1 MNEYE
6 KTGYLNSNFKIFH
19 LVDKGMT
26 PIGFHFHDFH
36 KILLLMKGNVSY
48 CVEGRT
54 YDLQADDIVFV
65 PAGEVHRPVLHD
77 TAIYERIIIYIS
89 KDYLNTYRTDNYDL
103 AQCLI
108 EAHQKQSHVLR
119 VPAFGTTK
127 LGQIVRE
134 LEQSLDSNEY
144 ANELYHNLLFLE
156 FMIQLNRVAI
166 HDGIEYLSNS
176 SSNKKMIDVIDYLN
190 EHLTDDLS
198 IDFLAETFYLSR
210 YYLMHAF
217 KEETGYTIGNYLSTK
232 RLLLARD
239 RIRQG
244 EPITNV
250 CYECGFRNYST
261 FSRAYKKNFGCSPRE
276 QLSRQTTPPADR
288 MIIPQTKDR
297 NT

>member
-77 TAIYERIIIYIS
+77 TSIYERIIIYIS

-210 YYLMHAF
+210 YHLMHAF

-276 QLSRQTTPPADR
+276 QLSRQTTPPAE
-288 MIIPQTKDR
+288 
-297 NT
+297 

>member
-103 AQCLI
+103 VQCLI

-210 YYLMHAF
+210 YHLMHAF

-276 QLSRQTTPPADR
+276 QLSRQTTPPAE
-288 MIIPQTKDR
+288 
-297 NT
+297 

>member
-65 PAGEVHRPVLHD
+65 PAVEVHRPVLHD

-210 YYLMHAF
+210 YHLMHAF

-276 QLSRQTTPPADR
+276 QLSRQTTPPAE
-288 MIIPQTKDR
+288 
-297 NT
+297 

>member
-54 YDLQADDIVFV
+54 YDLQTDDIVFV

-210 YYLMHAF
+210 YHLMHAF

-276 QLSRQTTPPADR
+276 QLSRQTTPPAE
-288 MIIPQTKDR
+288 
-297 NT
+297 

>member
-134 LEQSLDSNEY
+134 LEHSLDSNEY

-210 YYLMHAF
+210 YHLMHAF

-276 QLSRQTTPPADR
+276 QLSRQTTPPAE
-288 MIIPQTKDR
+288 
-297 NT
+297 

>member
-19 LVDKGMT
+19 LIDKGMT
-26 PIGFHFHDFH
+26 PIDFHFHDFH

-54 YDLQADDIVFV
+54 YDLKPDDIVFV
-65 PAGEVHRPVLHD
+65 PAGEVHRPILHD
-77 TAIYERIIIYIS
+77 ASTYERIIIYIS
-89 KDYLNTYRTDNYDL
+89 KDYLNTYRTKEYDL
-103 AQCLI
+103 ANCLI

-134 LEQSLDSNEY
+134 LEHSLDSNEY
-144 ANELYHNLLFLE
+144 ANALYHNLLFLE

-166 HDGIEYLSNS
+166 RNGVEYLTNS

-210 YYLMHAF
+210 YHLMHAF

-276 QLSRQTTPPADR
+276 QLNRPDAPPSY
-288 MIIPQTKDR
+288 
-297 NT
+297 

>member
-144 ANELYHNLLFLE
+144 ANELYHKLLFLE

-210 YYLMHAF
+210 YHLMHAF

-276 QLSRQTTPPADR
+276 QLSRQTTPPAE
-288 MIIPQTKDR
+288 
-297 NT
+297 

>member
-156 FMIQLNRVAI
+156 FRIQLNRVAI

-210 YYLMHAF
+210 YHLMHAF

-276 QLSRQTTPPADR
+276 QLSRQTTPPAE
-288 MIIPQTKDR
+288 
-297 NT
+297 

>member
-89 KDYLNTYRTDNYDL
+89 KDYLNTYRTNNYDL
-103 AQCLI
+103 SQCLI

-210 YYLMHAF
+210 YHLMHAF

-276 QLSRQTTPPADR
+276 QLSRQTTPPAE
-288 MIIPQTKDR
+288 
-297 NT
+297 

>member
-1 MNEYE
+1 MNGYE

-210 YYLMHAF
+210 YHLMHAF

-276 QLSRQTTPPADR
+276 QLSRQTTPPAE
-288 MIIPQTKDR
+288 
-297 NT
+297 

>member
-1 MNEYE
+1 
-6 KTGYLNSNFKIFH
+6 
-19 LVDKGMT
+19 
-26 PIGFHFHDFH
+26 
-36 KILLLMKGNVSY
+36 MKGNVSY

-54 YDLQADDIVFV
+54 YDMQTDNIVFV

-210 YYLMHAF
+210 YHLMHAF

-276 QLSRQTTPPADR
+276 QLSRQTTPPAE
-288 MIIPQTKDR
+288 
-297 NT
+297 

>member
-210 YYLMHAF
+210 YHLMHAF

-239 RIRQG
+239 RIQQG

-276 QLSRQTTPPADR
+276 QLSRQTTPPAE
-288 MIIPQTKDR
+288 
-297 NT
+297 

>member
-210 YYLMHAF
+210 YHLMHDF

-276 QLSRQTTPPADR
+276 QLSRQTTPPAE
-288 MIIPQTKDR
+288 
-297 NT
+297 

>member
-210 YYLMHAF
+210 YQLMHAF

-276 QLSRQTTPPADR
+276 QLSRQTTPPAE
-288 MIIPQTKDR
+288 
-297 NT
+297 

>member
-119 VPAFGTTK
+119 VLAFGTTK

-210 YYLMHAF
+210 YHLMHAF

-276 QLSRQTTPPADR
+276 QLSRQTTPPAE
-288 MIIPQTKDR
+288 
-297 NT
+297 

>member
-210 YYLMHAF
+210 DHLMHAF

-276 QLSRQTTPPADR
+276 QLSRQTTPPAE
-288 MIIPQTKDR
+288 
-297 NT
+297 

>member
-103 AQCLI
+103 AQYLI

-210 YYLMHAF
+210 YHLMHAF

-276 QLSRQTTPPADR
+276 QLSRQTTPPAE
-288 MIIPQTKDR
+288 
-297 NT
+297 

>member
-134 LEQSLDSNEY
+134 LEQSLGSNEY

-210 YYLMHAF
+210 YHLMHAF

-276 QLSRQTTPPADR
+276 QLSRQTTPPAE
-288 MIIPQTKDR
+288 
-297 NT
+297 

>member
-119 VPAFGTTK
+119 APAFGTTK

-210 YYLMHAF
+210 YHLMHAF

-276 QLSRQTTPPADR
+276 QLSRQTTPPAE
-288 MIIPQTKDR
+288 
-297 NT
+297 

>member
-156 FMIQLNRVAI
+156 FMIQLNSVAI

-210 YYLMHAF
+210 YHLMHAF

-276 QLSRQTTPPADR
+276 QLSRQTTPPAE
-288 MIIPQTKDR
+288 
-297 NT
+297 

>member
-36 KILLLMKGNVSY
+36 KILLLTKGNVSY

-210 YYLMHAF
+210 YHLMHAF

-276 QLSRQTTPPADR
+276 QLSRQTTPPAE
-288 MIIPQTKDR
+288 
-297 NT
+297 

>member
-210 YYLMHAF
+210 YHLMHAF

-276 QLSRQTTPPADR
+276 QLSRQTTPPAESF
-288 MIIPQTKDR
+288 IHTFH
-297 NT
+297 T

>member
-210 YYLMHAF
+210 YHLMHAF

-244 EPITNV
+244 KPITNV

-276 QLSRQTTPPADR
+276 QLSRQTTPPAE
-288 MIIPQTKDR
+288 
-297 NT
+297 

>member
-19 LVDKGMT
+19 LVGKGMT

-210 YYLMHAF
+210 YHLMHAF

-276 QLSRQTTPPADR
+276 QLSRQTTPPAE
-288 MIIPQTKDR
+288 
-297 NT
+297 

>member
-127 LGQIVRE
+127 LVQIVRE

-210 YYLMHAF
+210 YHLMHAF

-276 QLSRQTTPPADR
+276 QLSRQTTPPAE
-288 MIIPQTKDR
+288 
-297 NT
+297 

>member
-144 ANELYHNLLFLE
+144 ANKLYHNLLFLE

-210 YYLMHAF
+210 YHLMHAF

-276 QLSRQTTPPADR
+276 QLSRQTTPPAE
-288 MIIPQTKDR
+288 
-297 NT
+297 

>member
-108 EAHQKQSHVLR
+108 EAHQKQSDVLR
-119 VPAFGTTK
+119 VPAFGATE

-144 ANELYHNLLFLE
+144 ANELYHVLLFLE
-156 FMIQLNRVAI
+156 FMIQLNRFAI

-210 YYLMHAF
+210 YHLMHAF

-276 QLSRQTTPPADR
+276 QLSRQTTPPAE
-288 MIIPQTKDR
+288 
-297 NT
+297 

>member
-210 YYLMHAF
+210 YHLMHAF

-232 RLLLARD
+232 RLLLAPD

-276 QLSRQTTPPADR
+276 QLSRQTTPPAE
-288 MIIPQTKDR
+288 
-297 NT
+297 

>member
-1 MNEYE
+1 
-6 KTGYLNSNFKIFH
+6 
-19 LVDKGMT
+19 
-26 PIGFHFHDFH
+26 
-36 KILLLMKGNVSY
+36 
-48 CVEGRT
+48 
-54 YDLQADDIVFV
+54 
-65 PAGEVHRPVLHD
+65 
-77 TAIYERIIIYIS
+77 
-89 KDYLNTYRTDNYDL
+89 
-103 AQCLI
+103 
-108 EAHQKQSHVLR
+108 
-119 VPAFGTTK
+119 
-127 LGQIVRE
+127 
-134 LEQSLDSNEY
+134 
-144 ANELYHNLLFLE
+144 
-156 FMIQLNRVAI
+156 MIQLNRVAI

-210 YYLMHAF
+210 YHLMHAF

-276 QLSRQTTPPADR
+276 QLSRQTTPPAE
-288 MIIPQTKDR
+288 
-297 NT
+297 

>member
-1 MNEYE
+1 MNKYE

-210 YYLMHAF
+210 YHLMHAF

-276 QLSRQTTPPADR
+276 QLSRQTTPPAE
-288 MIIPQTKDR
+288 
-297 NT
+297 

>member
-26 PIGFHFHDFH
+26 PIGFHFQDFH

-210 YYLMHAF
+210 YHLMHAF

-276 QLSRQTTPPADR
+276 QLSRQTTPPAE
-288 MIIPQTKDR
+288 
-297 NT
+297 

>member
-89 KDYLNTYRTDNYDL
+89 KDYLSTYRTDNYDL

-127 LGQIVRE
+127 LGLIVRE

-210 YYLMHAF
+210 YHLMHAF

-276 QLSRQTTPPADR
+276 QLSRQTTPPAE
-288 MIIPQTKDR
+288 
-297 NT
+297 